1 MWPAWDGGRWGLWTG
16 LSGGCISPV
25 PLPTQEVEKV
35 DAAREE
41 DPRDPQDPGQVG
53 PQLGGWTGSRE
64 LCAERHTSQV
74 AGVPSPSLSPQPPSS
89 SAPPWSVLADSFPQ
103 ASWEPSGKDVNLQQ
117 KVVLGLESP
126 AAVGALSKVREMLVL
141 VSQRARQAA
150 VQFLVPSVGCS
161 TASVVPP
168 ALSGPP

>member
-1 MWPAWDGGRWGLWTG
+1 MAGLGWGEMGAVDWAQRGLHLTSASADAGGREGRC
-16 LSGGCISPV
+16 SQRGGPPRPPGSRPGR
-25 PLPTQEVEKV
+25 P
-35 DAAREE
+35 AARRLDWE
-41 DPRDPQDPGQVG
+41 QGA
-53 PQLGGWTGSRE
+53 
-64 LCAERHTSQV
+64 LCTERHTSQV
-74 AGVPSPSLSPQPPSS
+74 AGVPRPSLSPQPPSS